1 MEDGCSHPGI
11 HLSDQPEQ
19 IGHYRVIRQLG
30 TGGMGQV
37 YLAEDT
43 KLGRQVAI
51 KLLPP
56 EDSAQPQNRKRLVKE
71 AQAAAK
77 LDHPN
82 VCSIFEVGESASGA
96 YIAMQ
101 FVEGETLADLTD
113 YRKPAL
119 EEIAQWG
126 AEVADALDEAHRRGL
141 VHRDIKPQN
150 IMITAKGQ
158 AKVLDFGLA
167 KDVKA
172 LPITALSSTLLTSPG
187 MVVGTVPYMSPEQ
200 VKGEDL
206 DGRSDIF
213 SLGAVLYEAAT
224 GKRPFQ
230 AKSGAELMSAILVSE
245 PPMLLEGTSD
255 LHPEL
260 KRILKLALAKDPSAR
275 YASAGAMRDDLRRLR
290 EGLLDGQIYTDPKP
304 LRRAPW
310 RAILATTAILLA
322 AGAGAW
328 GFSAWHGGAGSGDES
343 VAVLPFVNASQ
354 DPQVDY
360 LSDGL
365 AEGLID
371 QLSRVP
377 GLKVIAWTSASRY
390 KGPNPDL
397 KAIAKE
403 LGVRTVL
410 VGRVLN
416 RPNGLAISVELAN
429 ADDGRHLWG
438 EQFTRS
444 ADDLPSLQD
453 RIAQGVTA
461 SMAGL
466 KNADTSLAQ
475 NHLKTNGEAYQLY
488 LKGRF
493 YADKWTPDD
502 ATRGIAYFDQ
512 ALQADPNFALAHVGK
527 AYAYWGLSSQFV
539 APAEAMPKVKAEAEA
554 ALKLDPALA
563 EAHTALAVAKAVYDH
578 DFRGAEDEFQTAIR
592 LNPGSAVA
600 REYYA
605 YILIG
610 RNRYDD
616 CKVQLD
622 AARKLDP
629 LSSMLELFS
638 GWSDLWLRKDPK
650 SAIQHLKRSVDLQPD
665 FWWSNVF
672 LSQAYD
678 AEGNRDLAAQALD
691 KAQAAGGSTY
701 VMGIR
706 GLQAAQRGDK
716 AEAQQLLHQVLG
728 AQSSPGYSS
737 PEHPALI
744 YASLGDKKDALAWLQ
759 KVYDARDE
767 GCMLLQVDPAWTVLR
782 DDPDFKALVARIEG
796 GR

>member
-1 MEDGCSHPGI
+1 
-11 HLSDQPEQ
+11 
-19 IGHYRVIRQLG
+19 
-30 TGGMGQV
+30 MGQV
-37 YLAEDT
+37 FLAEDT

-56 EDSAQPQNRKRLVKE
+56 EDSAQPQNRKRLIKE

-82 VCSIFEVGESASGA
+82 VCSIFEVGESTSGA

-101 FVEGETLADLTD
+101 FVEGETLADIVH
-113 YRKPAL
+113 YRKPSV
-119 EEIAQWG
+119 EEVAQWG
-126 AEVADALDEAHRRGL
+126 AEVADALEEAHRQGL

-150 IMITAKGQ
+150 IMITTKGQ

-206 DGRSDIF
+206 DARSDIF

-224 GKRPFQ
+224 GKRPFL

-245 PPMLLEGTSD
+245 PSMLNEATSE

-260 KRILKLALAKDPSAR
+260 RRILKKALSKDLPGR
-275 YASAGAMRDDLRRLR
+275 YATAGALRDDLRNLH
-290 EGLLDGQIYTDPKP
+290 ESLIQGFKFPDVK
-304 LRRAPW
+304 APRQMPW
-310 RAILATTAILLA
+310 KAILATAATLALA
-322 AGAGAW
+322 AAASWGFGAW
-328 GFSAWHGGAGSGDES
+328 RAASETAS
-343 VAVLPFVNASQ
+343 VAVLPFQNTGQ

-377 GLKVIAWTSASRY
+377 GLKVIAWTSASHY

-416 RPNGLAISVELAN
+416 RPDGLAISVELAN
-429 ADDGRHLWG
+429 AEDGRHLWG

-444 ADDLPSLQD
+444 ANDLPSLQD
-453 RIAQGVTA
+453 TIAQGVTA

-466 KNADTSLAQ
+466 KNPEAALAQ
-475 NHLKTNGEAYQLY
+475 NHLKMNGEAYQLY

-493 YADKWTPDD
+493 YADKWNPED
-502 ATRGIAYFDQ
+502 AKRGIEYFDQ
-512 ALQADPNFALAHVGK
+512 ALALDPNFALAHVGK
-527 AYAYWGLSSQFV
+527 AYAYWGISSQFL
-539 APAEAMPKVKAEAEA
+539 APAEAMPKVETEAEA

-563 EAHTALAVAKAVYDH
+563 EAHTALAIAKAVYDH
-578 DFRGAEDEFQTAIR
+578 DFMGAESEFQTAIR
-592 LNPGSAVA
+592 INPGSAVA
-600 REYYA
+600 HEYYA
-605 YILIG
+605 YVLIG
-610 RNRYDD
+610 RNRPED
-616 CKVQLD
+616 CKAQLD
-622 AARKLDP
+622 AARNLDP
-629 LSSMLELFS
+629 LSSMLELIS
-638 GWSDLWLRKDPK
+638 GWSDFWARKDLASAKLHLEK
-650 SAIQHLKRSVDLQPD
+650 SERLQPD
-665 FWWSNVF
+665 FWWPYVF
-672 LSQAYD
+672 IAQIEAIQ
-678 AEGNRDLAAQALD
+678 GHPDLANQALD
-691 KAQAAGGSTY
+691 KAKAAGGSTY
-701 VMGIR
+701 VLGVR
-706 GLQAAQRGDK
+706 GYLAAKRGDRAQAQR
-716 AEAQQLLHQVLG
+716 LLQELLTMQPG
-728 AQSSPGYSS
+728 AAYLSPMN
-737 PEHPALI
+737 PALI
-744 YASLGDKKDALAWLQ
+744 YAGLEDRPNAMIWLQ
-759 KVYDARDE
+759 KAYEERDE
-767 GCMLLQVDPAWTVLR
+767 VCLTLQVDPSWDGLR
-782 DDPDFKALVARIEG
+782 DDPAFKALTTKIES
-796 GR
+796 RR